1 MGAIGGPGGQRR
13 WYDCLDYDLGMDPSA
28 LLDGSAYLQS
38 LRDDRAV
45 YIYGERVPDVTAHA
59 AFRNAGRSIARLY
72 DSLHDPAQR
81 DALTAVDALGNRTHK
96 FFKPSCSPQ
105 ELAEAREAIAVW
117 SRMSYGFMG
126 RTPDYKASFMASM
139 AANPEFYA
147 PFDSNAMAWY
157 RKYSSQCLFL
167 NHVLVNP
174 PVDRNRPVHEVE
186 DVFVHVVKE
195 RDDGIMVSGAKMLAT
210 GSALTHATFVAQNSA
225 VTLDKEKAKDF
236 AIVFFAPMDSP
247 GAKLICRPSYEMNA
261 RSPFDYPLS
270 SRFDENDAVMIF
282 DNVFVP
288 WENLLLYR
296 DPERVNAFYPESR
309 FVNRFTLQA
318 GTRLTVK
325 LEMMAGLFAKAIAT
339 NGTDAF
345 RGVQAA
351 FGEILAWRHMLRAMT
366 TAMCLDPEPAPGG
379 TVVPKAEFAA
389 TIKMFASECWPQI
402 RHIFEKQLAGSLL
415 VAPSGA
421 EDLKNPELRPLIDKY
436 YRGSS
441 SAAEERVKLFKLIWD
456 AIGTEFGARHELYEI
471 NYSGNHE
478 QVRMDVVK
486 FSQRNKLVDQF
497 VAMAE
502 SCMSDY
508 DLEGWRDS
516 AWSAGDPG

>member
-1 MGAIGGPGGQRR
+1 LADNQTAAQTTAASSGV
-13 WYDCLDYDLGMDPSA
+13 S
-28 LLDGSAYLQS
+28 LLNGRSYRDSLIDG
-38 LRDDRAV
+38 RTV
-45 YIYGERVPDVTAHA
+45 YICGERVSDVTSHP
-59 AFRNAGRSIARLY
+59 AFRNACRSVARLY
-72 DSLHDPAQR
+72 DALHDPAQS
-81 DALTAVDALGNRTHK
+81 DALTATDALGHRVHK
-96 FFKPSCSPQ
+96 FFKPSCSAQ
-105 ELAEAREAIAVW
+105 ELIEAREAIAIW
-117 SRMSYGFMG
+117 ARLSYGFMG
-126 RTPDYKASFMASM
+126 RTPDYKAAFMASM

-147 PFDSNAMAWY
+147 PFDGSARGWY
-157 RKYSSQCLFL
+157 RKYSSGCLFL

-195 RDDGIMVSGAKMLAT
+195 RDDGIVVSGAKMLAT
-210 GSALTHATFVAQNSA
+210 GSAITHATFVAQNSA
-225 VTLDKEKAKDF
+225 VTLDKDKAKDF
-236 AIVFFAPMDSP
+236 AVVFIVPMDSP

-261 RSPFDYPLS
+261 HSPFDYPLS

-282 DNVFVP
+282 ENVFVP
-288 WENLLLYR
+288 WENILVYR

-339 NGTDAF
+339 NGTDSF

-351 FGEILAWRHMLRAMT
+351 FGEILAWRHMIMAMT
-366 TAMCLDPEPAPGG
+366 TAMCLDPEPAAGG
-379 TVVPKAEFAA
+379 TVVPKAEYASA
-389 TIKMFASECWPQI
+389 VRMFASECWPAV
-402 RHIFEKQLAGSLL
+402 RRIFEQQLAGSLL
-415 VAPSGA
+415 VAPSSFK
-421 EDLKNPELRPLIDKY
+421 DLKNPELRPSIDKY

-441 SAAEERVKLFKLIWD
+441 GAAEERVKLFKLIWD

-486 FSQRNKLVDQF
+486 FSERKRLIEQF
-497 VAMAE
+497 TQLAE
-502 SCMSDY
+502 SCMADY
-508 DLEGWRDS
+508 DLDGWKDS
-516 AWSAGDPG
+516 TWVFDQ

>member
-1 MGAIGGPGGQRR
+1 MIR
-13 WYDCLDYDLGMDPSA
+13 M
-28 LLDGSAYLQS
+28 LDGPAYLET
-38 LRDDRAV
+38 LRDNRAV
-45 YIYGERVPDVTAHA
+45 YIYGERVADVTSHP

-72 DSLHDPAQR
+72 DALHDPKQL
-81 DALTAVDALGNRTHK
+81 DALTTADAFGERTHK
-96 FFKPSCSPQ
+96 FFKPSCSAR
-105 ELAEAREAIAVW
+105 ELLEAREAIAIW
-117 SRMSYGFMG
+117 ARLSYGFMG
-126 RTPDYKASFMASM
+126 RTPDYKAAFMASM

-147 PFDSNAMAWY
+147 PFDGSARAWY

-167 NHVLVNP
+167 NHVLINP

-195 RDDGIMVSGAKMLAT
+195 RSDGIVVSGAKMLAT

-225 VTLDKEKAKDF
+225 VTLDKDKAKDF
-236 AIVFFAPMDSP
+236 AIVFIAPMESP

-261 RSPFDYPLS
+261 RSPFDHPLS

-282 DNVFVP
+282 DDVFVP
-288 WENLLLYR
+288 WENLLVYR
-296 DPERVNAFYPESR
+296 DPEKVNAFYPESR

-318 GTRLTVK
+318 ATRLTVK

-351 FGEILAWRHMLRAMT
+351 FGEILAWRHLMHAIT

-379 TVVPKAEFAA
+379 TVVPKAEYAA
-389 TIKMFASECWPQI
+389 TSRLFASECWPTV
-402 RHIFEKQLAGSLL
+402 RRIFEKQLAGSLL
-415 VAPSGA
+415 VAPSSFK
-421 EDLKNPELRPLIDKY
+421 DLKNEELRPLIDKY

-441 SAAEERVKLFKLIWD
+441 GSAEERVKLFKLIWD

-486 FSQRNKLVDQF
+486 FSARNNLVDQF
-497 VAMAE
+497 KEMADSCMAE
-502 SCMSDY
+502 Y
-508 DLEGWRDS
+508 DLEGWNDS
-516 AWSAGDPG
+516 TWLFDR

>member
-1 MGAIGGPGGQRR
+1 MN
-13 WYDCLDYDLGMDPSA
+13 PSA
-28 LLDGSAYLQS
+28 LLDGSAYLKS
-38 LRDDRAV
+38 LRDERAV
-45 YIYGERVPDVTAHA
+45 YIYGERVPDVTAHP
-59 AFRNAGRSIARLY
+59 AFRNAGRSVARLY

-81 DALTAVDALGNRTHK
+81 DALTAIDALGNRTHK
-96 FFKPSCSPQ
+96 FFKPSCTAQ
-105 ELAEAREAIAVW
+105 ELAEAREAIAIW

-157 RKYSSQCLFL
+157 RKYSSRCLFL

-195 RDDGIMVSGAKMLAT
+195 RDDGIVVSGAKMLAT

-261 RSPFDYPLS
+261 HSPFDYPLS

-288 WENLLLYR
+288 WENLLIYR

-389 TIKMFASECWPQI
+389 TIKMFASECWPAI

-441 SAAEERVKLFKLIWD
+441 SAAEDRVKLFKLIWD

-486 FSQRNKLVDQF
+486 FSQRNQLVDQF

-502 SCMSDY
+502 SCMTDY
-508 DLEGWRDS
+508 DLEGWKGS
-516 AWSAGDPG
+516 TWSAKSGQS